1 MIPVSGFTLQE
12 AALAKDQARI
22 QAQRERNAKR
32 HDLFI
37 NNPRERIMGIPKQ
50 ALDEQVAAMR
60 RSRDETK
67 EADRNEKM
75 RIVQMQNLL
84 EQNAQE
90 EKFLMSQARD
100 ELKRNWGD
108 EVVRKRLLKDA
119 TPFLF
124 DEQKCGPASAQV
136 FGGFDEEQR
145 EAKARI
151 QQREMKTWVAEA
163 LIEQKQ
169 KQKAEKEEDLRY
181 ASLLKTLDYYRE
193 TAELEEKEMEKIAK
207 LGIAVD
213 PLVLSLVALT
223 LYHHIH

>member
-1 MIPVSGFTLQE
+1 
-12 AALAKDQARI
+12 
-22 QAQRERNAKR
+22 
-32 HDLFI
+32 
-37 NNPRERIMGIPKQ
+37 
-50 ALDEQVAAMR
+50 MR

-151 QQREMKTWVAEA
+151 QQVRHTLSAYTRKTHS
-163 LIEQKQ
+163 Q
-169 KQKAEKEEDLRY
+169 Y
-181 ASLLKTLDYYRE
+181 TLTYY
-193 TAELEEKEMEKIAK
+193 TFYQHI
-207 LGIAVD
+207 
-213 PLVLSLVALT
+213 LS
-223 LYHHIH
+223 